1 MRDWIAN
8 VCHRYLVRIELV
20 LGLVDCLCD
29 GQQIMEARSE
39 TSIVWMD
46 HQEDWQVGLTAVGP
60 IAQRLEQGTHN
71 ALVLGSNPSRPITI
85 IQIQ

>member
-1 MRDWIAN
+1 M
-8 VCHRYLVRIELV
+8 
-20 LGLVDCLCD
+20 LGLVDSFHYAEQRVEEGPQAGTL
-29 GQQIMEARSE
+29 
-39 TSIVWMD
+39 WMA
-46 HQEDWQVGLTAVGP
+46 HQEDWQVRLTIVGP

>member
-1 MRDWIAN
+1 M
-8 VCHRYLVRIELV
+8 
-20 LGLVDCLCD
+20 VDCLCD
-29 GQQIMEARSE
+29 AEQSMEDRCEASV
-39 TSIVWMD
+39 VWMD
-46 HQEDWQVGLTAVGP
+46 HKEDWQVGLTNIGP